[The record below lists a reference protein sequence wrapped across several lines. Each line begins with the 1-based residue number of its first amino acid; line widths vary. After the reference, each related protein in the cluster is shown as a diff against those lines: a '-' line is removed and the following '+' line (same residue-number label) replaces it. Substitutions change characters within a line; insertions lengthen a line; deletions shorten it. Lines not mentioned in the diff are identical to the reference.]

1 MERRHSNLELL
12 RIVSILMIIVFHCAY
27 KSGFSF
33 EPGFSANKLIVK
45 TFWMLGE
52 LGVNLFMLISG
63 YFMVSGRFKW
73 KKLIRLL
80 AEVQF
85 YNLATFWIGSQ
96 LGLFSLGGLKS
107 QFLLLFPVT
116 LDSFWFI
123 TAYLLV
129 YILSPYLNILIRAMD
144 ERTHRRLLLTV
155 LVLWCV
161 IPTVFGFLLGGT
173 EAMLYYN
180 RFIWLVIMYFIG
192 AYIYAQNH
200 NNQNIFS
207 KVNAIRLSVASAV
220 VLVLSILL
228 IDRFHIF
235 FEKLGTTEPAYFWPP
250 NTIPMV
256 CLSVGLFVL
265 FLRMEIPYSPAINAA
280 ASTTLGIYLLHDGHL
295 RGWLWRSVFR
305 CAEHQNSPF
314 LVFRI
319 LGAAAV
325 IFAAGTVIDLARQRL
340 EHRLLN
346 PLLDRALPEDN
357 INGGMAM
364 KVLRERFDAPALRLR
379 GVRLFC
385 VFFLAYVF
393 LGLCISWQRAFNTN
407 IFFGADNARA
417 FEDLTLID
425 MDSPSGHYRIAVHPL
440 FLLLAQTPVLLVDGV
455 VNRPEMSVILVE
467 ACCGAL
473 SVCLFD
479 GVLGRKGVERRLRT
493 AFTLIYGSSFSMVIF
508 STVPETFAF
517 AALGLVSFW
526 YFLAV
531 AGGKKGPLSGREK
544 LLAVFFGVVSFG
556 VTLTNY
562 VFYLV
567 GLVYLLLLRYRPRSG
582 AKEFIKLN
590 VFNGAAVVAGCLYQ
604 RFVWREAPLF
614 WSSIIDALWAG
625 QPYEE
630 TRYMNWECS
639 LEKTVLWLKEMV
651 LRPLLSPDI
660 YLHTSE
666 SYYLWFSGY
675 RAALKA
681 LLVSFWMMVAVCL
694 AFYLARRFRDRFDQ
708 EQDGY
713 LLGLLAAYAGN
724 LILHYIYGIGGGFI
738 YSPHHLFYI
747 LLAAPLALERSAA
760 PARFRRVL
768 VSGLLVFW
776 VVEVLNNLSRFFQSA
791 QAALGAVGSSVNM
804 THSVK
809 GTVMCGV
816 FLLAALLCWDRL
828 RSRSDTLPQKRDTEL
843 AVCGLW
849 NSVLVYSAA
858 VLVTSLFVA
867 FNH

>member
-1 MERRHSNLELL
+1 M
-12 RIVSILMIIVFHCAY
+12 
-27 KSGFSF
+27 
-33 EPGFSANKLIVK
+33 
-45 TFWMLGE
+45 
-52 LGVNLFMLISG
+52 
-63 YFMVSGRFKW
+63 
-73 KKLIRLL
+73 
-80 AEVQF
+80 
-85 YNLATFWIGSQ
+85 
-96 LGLFSLGGLKS
+96 
-107 QFLLLFPVT
+107 
-116 LDSFWFI
+116 
-123 TAYLLV
+123 
-129 YILSPYLNILIRAMD
+129 
-144 ERTHRRLLLTV
+144 
-155 LVLWCV
+155 
-161 IPTVFGFLLGGT
+161 
-173 EAMLYYN
+173 
-180 RFIWLVIMYFIG
+180 
-192 AYIYAQNH
+192 
-200 NNQNIFS
+200 
-207 KVNAIRLSVASAV
+207 
-220 VLVLSILL
+220 LSILF

-340 EHRLLN
+340 EHRFLN
-346 PLLDRALPEDN
+346 PLLDRVFPEDN
-357 INGGMAM
+357 INGEMVM
-364 KVLRERFDAPALRLR
+364 KALRERFDAPALRLR

-493 AFTLIYGSSFSMVIF
+493 AFTLIYGSSFSMMIF

-517 AALGLVSFW
+517 AGLGLVSFW

-562 VFYLV
+562 VLYLV

-582 AKEFIKLN
+582 AKEFFKLN
-590 VFNGAAVVAGCLYQ
+590 VFNGATVIAACLYQ
-604 RFVWREAPLF
+604 RFVWRQAPLF
-614 WSSIIDALWAG
+614 WSSIINALWAG

-639 LEKTVLWLKEMV
+639 LEKTALWLKETV
-651 LRPLLSPDI
+651 LRPLLAPNI
-660 YLHTSE
+660 YLANPGS
-666 SYYLWFSGY
+666 SYHPIQFSSYG
-675 RAALKA
+675 AALKA
-681 LLVSFWMMVAVCL
+681 ILISFWITVAACL
-694 AFYLARRFRDRFDQ
+694 AFYLAGRFKDRFDLKR
-708 EQDGY
+708 DGY
-713 LLGLLAAYAGN
+713 LIGLLAAFAGN
-724 LILHYIYGIGGGFI
+724 LILHYIYGSNEAFM
-738 YSPHHLFYI
+738 YSPHYLFYI
-747 LLAAPLALERSAA
+747 LLAVPLALERSAA

-768 VSGLLVFW
+768 IPGLLAFW
-776 VVEVLNNLSRFFQSA
+776 VIEVLNNLNRFFQTV
-791 QAALGAVGSSVNM
+791 QVALGTVGSSVNM

-828 RSRSDTLPQKRDTEL
+828 RSRSDTLSQKRDTEL

-849 NSVLVYSAA
+849 NSVLVYSMA